1 MTILVAVEKGPDLV
15 LAADTKTSF
24 DMHTVP
30 IENLRAE
37 KILQVGDAVLGCA
50 GWALY
55 GNLLEDYL
63 KDKRKVS
70 LGSRQHVFR
79 FFLKFWEDL
88 REHYS
93 FVEDRAADEETP
105 FADLDSEFLVVHP
118 QGIFHVA
125 SHLTVAQLH
134 RFFAIGAGADY
145 ALGALQVL
153 YDQDLDAET
162 LARRAVETAIAF
174 CSDCGGPVDVRTL
187 HR

>member
-1 MTILVAVEKGPDLV
+1 TILVAVEKGPELV

-24 DMHTVP
+24 DMHTQP

-37 KILQVGDAVLGCA
+37 KIMEAGEAVLGCA

-63 KDKRKVS
+63 RDKKKIA
-70 LGSRQHVFR
+70 LGSRQEVFR

-93 FVEDRAADEETP
+93 FVEDRAADEDTP
-105 FADLDSEFLVVHP
+105 FADLDSEFLIVHP
-118 QGIFHVA
+118 GGIFHVA
-125 SHLTVAQLH
+125 SHLTVSRIQ

-153 YDQDLDAET
+153 YHQEFDAEA
-162 LARRAVETAIAF
+162 LARKAVETAMAF
-174 CSDCGGPVDVRTL
+174 CSDCGGPVDLRKL
-187 HR
+187 AR